1 VGGNTTLNFVPQFN
15 AAYATFPS
23 NFGDACTFDPAYFPV
38 NAAQF
43 NGTNNTWTGHDG
55 RLYGYQ
61 QSESFLWCYDPAI
74 NEFALVHGDLAPC
87 CDWDDLFAGFTPEY
101 GTLGE
106 PSLDNSPGAVAGPS
120 WVDLDGNFWML
131 MPLFYDPTPESWGC
145 GPMMRFMPD
154 PTCLG
159 VGSALTVDS
168 VSIEAYNSYTNPLG
182 DIYTQG
188 GQYTYTLGQTGGCPI
203 QVVLNLTIIPELS
216 FELPNIFTPNGDGVN
231 DRFVPFEAF
240 PGKWVLTIF
249 NRWGSEVFSSTNLV
263 QGWNGEEAPSGTYYW
278 VIEPRDGQQGE
289 SVSGYVTLLRE

>member
-1 VGGNTTLNFVPQFN
+1 VGGNTTLNFVPQFD
-15 AAYATFPS
+15 APYATFPS

-38 NAAQF
+38 NAVQF

-216 FELPNIFTPNGDGVN
+216 FELPNIFTPNDDGEN
-231 DRFVPFEAF
+231 DRFLPFEEF
-240 PGKWVLTIF
+240 PGRWQLTIF
-249 NRWGSEVFSSTNLV
+249 NRWGVEVFATENLS
-263 QGWNGEEAPSGTYYW
+263 QGWNGEDAPAATFYW
-278 VIEPRDGQQGE
+278 VLEPRDGQQGE
-289 SVSGYVTLLRE
+289 SRAGYVTLVRD